1 MGNGSGGVT
10 GDAVVTIADE
20 APRWQMLDE
29 ILRRRGDVLDL
40 DAQELGFFQQ
50 TGSGLRHDAADDAQ
64 VLAGRGQEIGRDR
77 LQPIGRQATLHMGQ
91 CLADAGKVPEGRRQG
106 TEPAPATVM
115 AGAILVQQFFHPS
128 RFQQQTTT
136 ERSRQRQFA
145 VADGGQA
152 VGEFKQGPAAPADQV
167 VKLLVV
173 DRSLC
178 RLVGGEL
185 VSGRVVHDVFFS
197 LPFRP
202 WAVNRKST
210 FSGFP
215 AT

>member
-1 MGNGSGGVT
+1 
-10 GDAVVTIADE
+10 
-20 APRWQMLDE
+20 
-29 ILRRRGDVLDL
+29 
-40 DAQELGFFQQ
+40 
-50 TGSGLRHDAADDAQ
+50 
-64 VLAGRGQEIGRDR
+64 
-77 LQPIGRQATLHMGQ
+77 MGQ
-91 CLADAGKVPEGRRQG
+91 RLADAGKVPEGRRQG

-178 RLVGGEL
+178 RLVGGER
-185 VSGRVVHDVFFS
+185 VSGRVVHDVFLS
-197 LPFRP
+197 PVPAPGSGLMVDILQLSGQLTSEVGYWPRL
-202 WAVNRKST
+202 RSREG
-210 FSGFP
+210 FSGALQALTKAAQEQQGISLLP
-215 AT
+215 APDTEPPG